1 MPDFDM
7 KSSDSEIDMD
17 SDDELREA
25 YARGDLKPGL
35 NVEVVKTKPTVNN
48 IIRIQQKLNQI
59 EQKFPWIERLDMTN
73 EPAPV
78 APEIAVQFAKH
89 EQKRANLFAGNKK
102 IQAFTAEEDPVL
114 NDFKREMLFHR
125 QAQSAVVEGIKRL
138 HELGITTKRPD
149 DYFAEMAKTDEHMQ
163 KVRSNLIAKQ
173 EGQAKSERIKQ
184 IREQRK
190 MGKMVQRQARVQRD
204 AEKREMLDKLKKFRK
219 GKLQNLDFLDDNK
232 SGQSKRD
239 GKKAAKDKRNARDK
253 RFGFGGK
260 KRGLKRNTK
269 QSSME
274 GGGDHKSKYKN
285 SKNGPKGAGRGG
297 KKGSAP
303 RAGKSKRV
311 KSKARGR
318 K

>member
-1 MPDFDM
+1 
-7 KSSDSEIDMD
+7 
-17 SDDELREA
+17 
-25 YARGDLKPGL
+25 
-35 NVEVVKTKPTVNN
+35 
-48 IIRIQQKLNQI
+48 
-59 EQKFPWIERLDMTN
+59 MTN
-73 EPAPV
+73 DPAPV

-102 IQAFTAEEDPVL
+102 IKAFTPEEDPVL

-125 QAQSAVVEGIKRL
+125 QAQSAVMEGLKRL
-138 HELGITTKRPD
+138 HELGIKTKRPD

-190 MGKMVQRQARVQRD
+190 MGKLVQRQARVQRETD
-204 AEKREMLDKLKKFRK
+204 KREMLDKLKKFRK
-219 GKLQNLDFLDDNK
+219 GKLQSLDFLDDSKN
-232 SGQSKRD
+232 GPSKRKEGG
-239 GKKAAKDKRNARDK
+239 GKKGANDKRKAKNE

-260 KRGLKRNTK
+260 KRGMKRNTK

-274 GGGDHKSKYKN
+274 GGDQKSKYKN

-311 KSKARGR
+311 KSKSRGR

>member
-1 MPDFDM
+1 
-7 KSSDSEIDMD
+7 
-17 SDDELREA
+17 
-25 YARGDLKPGL
+25 
-35 NVEVVKTKPTVNN
+35 
-48 IIRIQQKLNQI
+48 
-59 EQKFPWIERLDMTN
+59 MTN
-73 EPAPV
+73 ELAPV

-102 IQAFTAEEDPVL
+102 IKAFTPEEDPVL

-125 QAQSAVVEGIKRL
+125 QAQTAVVEGISRL
-138 HELGITTKRPD
+138 HELGIKTKRPD
-149 DYFAEMAKTDEHMQ
+149 DYFAEMAKSDEHMQ
-163 KVRSNLIAKQ
+163 KVRSNLMAKQ

-190 MGKMVQRQARVQRD
+190 MGKLVQRQARVQRD
-204 AEKREMLDKLKKFRK
+204 TEKREMLDKLKKFRK

-232 SGQSKRD
+232 SGGQSKRD
-239 GKKAAKDKRNARDK
+239 GKKATRDKRNARDS

-260 KRGLKRNTK
+260 KRGMKRNTK

-274 GGGDHKSKYKN
+274 GGENKSKFKN

-311 KSKARGR
+311 KSKSRGR

>member
-1 MPDFDM
+1 
-7 KSSDSEIDMD
+7 
-17 SDDELREA
+17 
-25 YARGDLKPGL
+25 
-35 NVEVVKTKPTVNN
+35 
-48 IIRIQQKLNQI
+48 
-59 EQKFPWIERLDMTN
+59 MTN
-73 EPAPV
+73 DLAPV

-102 IQAFTAEEDPVL
+102 IKAFTAEEDPVL

-125 QAQSAVVEGIKRL
+125 QAQTAAVEGIKRL
-138 HELGITTKRPD
+138 HELGIKTKRPD
-149 DYFAEMAKTDEHMQ
+149 DYFAEMAKSDEHMQ
-163 KVRSNLIAKQ
+163 KVRSNLMAKQ

-190 MGKMVQRQARVQRD
+190 MGKLVQRQARVQRD
-204 AEKREMLDKLKKFRK
+204 TEKREMLDKLKKFRK
-219 GKLQNLDFLDDNK
+219 GKLQSLDFLDDNK
-232 SGQSKRD
+232 SGQSKSD
-239 GKKAAKDKRNARDK
+239 GKKASRDKRKARDS

-260 KRGLKRNTK
+260 KRGMKRNTK

-274 GGGDHKSKYKN
+274 GSDQKSKFQN

-311 KSKARGR
+311 KSKSRGR